1 MPQCAQCRSKKVEIY
16 SKRPVKNTDANVI
29 SERRRVGAE
38 AHTHEDRAEERAA
51 NPTPHRSDVG
61 CDKVNYI
68 VGARTSNDGCVEYFI
83 HWTKLNGEEYPV
95 DTCTWEPRGAPGVK
109 ESSLDAH
116 YLVGTVVESSTAKRL
131 NECSVTEYDT
141 ARKRFKLKNEKG
153 KEVWKNFH
161 KPDKNHSWTV
171 AGFDEDQPATSGDE
185 SSDTDSQ
192 QDSQSEPEQ
201 TQSEGGSMELD
212 DDE

>member
-1 MPQCAQCRSKKVEIY
+1 M
-16 SKRPVKNTDANVI
+16 
-29 SERRRVGAE
+29 
-38 AHTHEDRAEERAA
+38 HEDRAEERAA
-51 NPTPHRSDVG
+51 NPTPHHSDVG

-83 HWTKLNGEEYPV
+83 HWTKLNGEEYPA

-109 ESSLDAH
+109 ESSLDAQ

-153 KEVWKNFH
+153 KEMWKNFH

-185 SSDTDSQ
+185 SSDTDSSSQ